1 MAGPRHVTWVPLV
14 CILIGLPA
22 PARTAEVA
30 TPGDAEPPS
39 TSAAGYRRGP
49 SGIDVVETTRDG
61 ERVVATV
68 SLPPPLHDLVVLRSV
83 LYVARGTAGVTAID
97 VQAPKAPRQLL
108 TFAAG
113 QPVLALSAQE
123 AILLLGL
130 ADGTTLRYDV
140 SDPNRPALLG
150 RMELSKGKAPLLTP
164 REDAKYQA
172 ARTGVATS
180 PGQGLLIAGGVL
192 IGVGLALG
200 ISAAAVGLSN
210 CHGDLCLGR
219 FISAVS
225 VGGIGGLCF
234 VVGVP
239 IIAVGS
245 ARYRRWR

>member
-1 MAGPRHVTWVPLV
+1 MAGPCHVTWVPLV

-22 PARTAEVA
+22 SARAAEVA
-30 TPGDAEPPS
+30 TPGDADTPS
-39 TSAAGYRRGP
+39 ASAAGYRRGP

-61 ERVVATV
+61 DRVVATV

-83 LYVARGTAGVTAID
+83 LYVARGMAGVTAID

-108 TFAAG
+108 TFASG
-113 QPVLALSAQE
+113 QPVLALSVQE
-123 AILLLGL
+123 TILLLGL

-140 SDPNRPALLG
+140 SDPSRPALLG
-150 RMELSKGKAPLLTP
+150 RMEPSEGKGLLLTP
-164 REDAKYQA
+164 REDARYRA
-172 ARTGVATS
+172 ARTGVATH

-200 ISAAAVGLSN
+200 VSATAVGFSN

-219 FISAVS
+219 FVSAVS

-234 VVGVP
+234 LVGVP
-239 IIAVGS
+239 IIAVGA
-245 ARYRRWR
+245 ARYRSWR